1 MNPSKLEI
9 IENLAIRVSEIS
21 GDSMNDIDRSCWM
34 AVHEYL
40 HGVMPSEY
48 DIREIDE
55 ELYLALLKRVREL
68 N

>member
-34 AVHEYL
+34 TVHEYL

-55 ELYLALLKRVREL
+55 DLYLALLKRVREL

>member
-1 MNPSKLEI
+1 MDISKKDL
-9 IENLAIRVSEIS
+9 IERLAIRSIKLAGKSTNEIE
-21 GDSMNDIDRSCWM
+21 RFCWM
-34 AVHEYL
+34 TVHEHH

-55 ELYLALLKRVREL
+55 DLYLAILRRVKEF